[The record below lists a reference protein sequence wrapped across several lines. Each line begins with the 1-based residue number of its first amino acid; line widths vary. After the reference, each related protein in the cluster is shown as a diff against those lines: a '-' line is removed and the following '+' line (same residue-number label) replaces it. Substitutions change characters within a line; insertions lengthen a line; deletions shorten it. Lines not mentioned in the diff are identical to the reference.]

1 MLSFPNIKRYNIYMN
16 WIDSHA
22 HLNDPAFDN
31 DRTSLLTNTLPQ
43 AGICACVEIGC
54 APNEWKPTLAL
65 AEKYPS
71 FIYAAL
77 GVHPEYAP
85 QFQEQHTAELA
96 QLLADKNVV
105 AVGEIGLDYTCLEIA
120 NKELQHKTFE
130 QMLQLANQ
138 TQLPIV
144 LHVRREGEDFS
155 AYEDCFYQLKYSWK
169 GVSRTVCPGVL
180 HCFCARYEEAK
191 KALDQGLLLGIN
203 GCFTYKKNEYI
214 REAVKKV
221 GADKIILETDCPYLS
236 PQGKRGTR
244 NDPSNIALLAQYIAD
259 YLNIPLEEL
268 SRQTI
273 RNTKALYLLP

>member
-1 MLSFPNIKRYNIYMN
+1 MN

-22 HLNDPAFDN
+22 HLNDPAFDA
-31 DRTSLLTNTLPQ
+31 DRTTLLTNTLPQ
-43 AGICACVEIGC
+43 ANISACVEIGC
-54 APNEWKPTLAL
+54 APQEWQQALTL

-85 QFQEQHTAELA
+85 SFQTQQAAQLA
-96 QLLADKNVV
+96 QLLTDKRVV
-105 AVGEIGLDYTCLEIA
+105 AVGEIGLDYTCLDLA
-120 NKELQHKTFE
+120 DKQLQHQTFG

-144 LHVRREGEDFS
+144 LHVRREGEDFA
-155 AYEDCFYQLKYSWK
+155 AYEDCFSELKHSWE
-169 GVSRTVCPGVL
+169 GTSRTPYPGVL

-191 KALDQGLLLGIN
+191 KALDMGLLLGIN

-214 REAVKKV
+214 REVVKKV

-244 NDPSNIALLAQYIAD
+244 NDPSNIPLLAQFIAD
-259 YLNIPLEEL
+259 YLNISLEEL
-268 SRQTI
+268 SRQTVL
-273 RNTKALYLLP
+273 NTKKLYLLP